1 MFFDDGYHCQI
12 SRDLQDRTNIILSM
26 IHENTKLVKSKQ
38 CDWKE
43 IQRFKVPMPDH
54 PKVGSGSCGVAV
66 ICAVRDICCGN
77 DDHFTWT
84 YQDTSYLRAQL
95 MIELVNPA

>member
-1 MFFDDGYHCQI
+1 
-12 SRDLQDRTNIILSM
+12 
-26 IHENTKLVKSKQ
+26 
-38 CDWKE
+38 
-43 IQRFKVPMPDH
+43 MPDQ
-54 PKVGSGSCGVAV
+54 PKAGSGSCGVAV

-95 MIELVNPA
+95 MVELVDLA